1 MFINKASDGKN
12 NVCRKAVFDKR
23 KEMNI
28 SQRELADLLQLSG
41 LDIDKNAIQ
50 KLEAGERF
58 VTDIELKHLSK
69 VLNLTYEELLDE

>member
-12 NVCRKAVFDKR
+12 NVCGKAISAKR
-23 KEMNI
+23 EEMHI

-41 LDIDKNAIQ
+41 LDVNKNAIQ

-58 VTDIELKHLSK
+58 VTDIELIHLSK
-69 VLNLTYEELLDE
+69 VLNLSYEELLGE

>member
-12 NVCRKAVFDKR
+12 NVCRKAVFAKR
-23 KEMNI
+23 KEMKI

-41 LDIDKNAIQ
+41 LDVDKNAIQ
-50 KLEAGERF
+50 KLESGERF